1 MFRIIRTRLRRRPA
15 PGTALAFV
23 ALVVAFGGVAYA
35 SIPAADGTIKGCY
48 ATTNGLL
55 LGIPHSK
62 GDTRI
67 VDSGEACRSYEQTIA
82 WNQAGAPGTPG
93 TNGTNGVS
101 GYEIVTGS
109 HTGVAKAL
117 CPAGKRAVGGGGFV
131 TFGAFERSFPM
142 EGPVEYGWLL
152 DSTDA
157 NAGVTAYAV
166 CVNAP

>member
-1 MFRIIRTRLRRRPA
+1 MLRMISTRLRRRPA
-15 PGTALAFV
+15 PGTAMGFV

-67 VDSGEACRSYEQTIA
+67 VDSNEACRSYEQAIA
-82 WNQAGAPGTPG
+82 WNQNGAPGTNG

-101 GYEIVTGS
+101 GYEITTGS
-109 HTGVAKAL
+109 NTGVAKAL

-131 TFGAFERSFPM
+131 SFGAIQRSFPM
-142 EGPVEYGWLL
+142 DGPAEYGWLL
-152 DSTDA
+152 DSTESA
-157 NAGVTAYAV
+157 SNVTAYAV
-166 CVNAP
+166 CVTAP